1 MIDVVFHA
9 NLDFKEYS
17 KLSKHSVPE
26 VYEAFNRR
34 SELLLDFLYFAIDQ

>member
-1 MIDVVFHA
+1 MIDAVFHA

-17 KLSKHSVPE
+17 KHSVPK
-26 VYEAFNRR
+26 VYESFNRR